1 MNLRAERRLAI
12 APNFHLRLTWT
23 ARLLIVD
30 GTRIGEPC
38 LPWREPTAA
47 ELALLVLDEAGPR
60 DALRDCLCLF
70 QIPAHLRSAF
80 WAILEQFGE
89 LPPDRAE
96 RFFLEVGEFLDFKNL
111 PVPPRAVWEVTAGK
125 LGSDESSA
133 LPIWGAINLGDEP
146 TAIVFVNLSA
156 DETRAL
162 SLESGPDGGSY
173 PCVQIQLEPGEGYRL
188 PVGGVP
194 MIALPSDEQQLDVML
209 VIRTVVPTHQP
220 AYAGVL

>member
-1 MNLRAERRLAI
+1 MNLRVGRRLAI
-12 APNFHLRLTWT
+12 APNFHLRLTW
-23 ARLLIVD
+23 AERLRIGD
-30 GTRIGEPC
+30 GTPNGEPC
-38 LPWREPTAA
+38 LPWREPTDA
-47 ELALLVLDEAGPR
+47 ELALLVLDDAGPR

-80 WAILEQFGE
+80 WQILEQFGE

-125 LGSDESSA
+125 TVSAESSA

-146 TAIVFVNLSA
+146 TSIAFVNLSA

-173 PCVQIQLEPGEGYRL
+173 PCVQMRLEPGEGYRL
-188 PVGGVP
+188 PAGGVP
-194 MIALPSDEQQLDVML
+194 MIARPSDEQRPDVML
-209 VIRTVVPTHQP
+209 VLRAILPI
-220 AYAGVL
+220 